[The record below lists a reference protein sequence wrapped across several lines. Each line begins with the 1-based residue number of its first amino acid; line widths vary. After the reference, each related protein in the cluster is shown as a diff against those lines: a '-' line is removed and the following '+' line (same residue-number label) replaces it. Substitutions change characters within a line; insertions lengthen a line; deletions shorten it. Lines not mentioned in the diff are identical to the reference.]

1 MIDVALETRL
11 TKLPP
16 KVSLPFVKLLH
27 TGHIKPEHLDDILIA
42 GHLAGNAQH
51 LLAFAVT
58 YLSLRLQAVPVTD
71 VIRMALQQNR
81 KINLAWSVKR
91 WRAEHDR
98 LSRAETLK
106 RLAADNIFYD
116 LEGFARHL
124 PDKFPGYLIKS
135 SRRLG
140 MEGLRQRHC
149 VASYHSRILMKH
161 CAIVAVFING
171 VRWTVELFLQQSDP
185 DNPLRI
191 GQIKTRRNGNPDSA
205 TRRAIH
211 AALDIDLPASPANAV
226 DDDDEPIYL
235 ENLRR
240 VLPVLRRLG
249 VDEVAVHFEGGG
261 DNGCI
266 DYIDFDHQPKPPENP
281 MIGIFKE
288 RRDFENGHWIKSRT
302 TDTVN
307 LASAVDD
314 LAYDYIDSTGVDW
327 YNNEGGYADLTID
340 VAAGTVTMDVDVR
353 TYNSENAY
361 YQELDIE
368 TGEDLV

>member
-1 MIDVALETRL
+1 MRPRKVTATFATERCVNHAEGIFECERIFGITIENSDGKQVPVRYIGEQHVMEDLWRQDPHTRRLALADQTIAVDGACDQAWPQFTEGGTMINVALETRL

-42 GHLAGNAQH
+42 GHLAGNASTC
-51 LLAFAVT
+51 LL
-58 YLSLRLQAVPVTD
+58 SPSPISRSGLQAVPVTD
-71 VIRMALQQNR
+71 VIRMALQQSR

-106 RLAADNIFYD
+106 RLAADNTFYD
-116 LEGFARHL
+116 LEGFALHL

-149 VASYHSRILMKH
+149 VRSYHSRILMKH

-211 AALDIDLPASPANAV
+211 AALDIDLPARVRQNAV

-249 VDEVAVHFEGGG
+249 IDEVAVHFEGGG
-261 DNGCI
+261 DSGCI
-266 DYIDFDHQPKPPENP
+266 DYIDFDDQPQA
-281 MIGIFKE
+281 
-288 RRDFENGHWIKSRT
+288 T
-302 TDTVN
+302 
-307 LASAVDD
+307 
-314 LAYDYIDSTGVDW
+314 
-327 YNNEGGYADLTID
+327 
-340 VAAGTVTMDVDVR
+340 
-353 TYNSENAY
+353 
-361 YQELDIE
+361 
-368 TGEDLV
+368 